1 MTELT
6 VATQEEDLG
15 IIMGSQLHEVVPNK
29 HYLKR
34 GKKKKRIGK
43 KKINHRHRARVQ
55 FGTACSSGLLLITT
69 QYRQRWHREGH

>member
-15 IIMGSQLHEVVPNK
+15 IIMGSQLYEVVPNK

-34 GKKKKRIGK
+34 GKKKRIGK
-43 KKINHRHRARVQ
+43 KKSIIITEQEYSLVLHAVLA
-55 FGTACSSGLLLITT
+55 FSS
-69 QYRQRWHREGH
+69 